1 MCKVYLSRGR
11 RRESCKVS
19 SEYRRLTS
27 SGNIVSSLLAF
38 NGVVRH
44 RGWHYKQLLTA
55 NIVQQG
61 FNQILRDLKLEAIH
75 YNLQHSFQ
83 LKYTVNY

>member
-1 MCKVYLSRGR
+1 MYLSHGR

-27 SGNIVSSLLAF
+27 SGYIVSSFLAF

-44 RGWHYKQLLTA
+44 HGLCDKWLLA
-55 NIVQQG
+55 SNIVQD
-61 FNQILRDLKLEAIH
+61 FNKISKFQAAELC
-75 YNLQHSFQ
+75 YNYIFF
-83 LKYTVNY
+83 N